1 MSKKYKIWMWILV
14 GVGALFLITGFTYL
28 KEDAGTAIFTI
39 VLGLLI
45 ALPMVILYF
54 PLEKKRKEELRKK
67 KRAAKKK
74 AEAEAKAKEEKARA
88 QAEEAA
94 RRFSFYPEFDSKRIK
109 TYLASESGPRVV
121 LHPFLRDEKLVY
133 AIVFDDVKKVGE
145 ITGSDAMNIR
155 HAIDEADLVYIGV
168 HSYETNVEQN
178 TGDVVYHVTLQVTFR
193 RKE

>member
-74 AEAEAKAKEEKARA
+74 AEAEAKAK
-88 QAEEAA
+88 AEEIA

-109 TYLASESGPRVV
+109 TYLSKEYGPKVE

-133 AIVFDDVKKVGE
+133 AVVFDEEKKVGE
-145 ITGSDAMNIR
+145 ISGADALDIR
-155 HAIDEADLVYIGV
+155 KAIDEADLTYIGV
-168 HSYETNVEQN
+168 HDYETNIDPD
-178 TGDVVYHVTLQVTFR
+178 TGDVTYHVILRVSFR